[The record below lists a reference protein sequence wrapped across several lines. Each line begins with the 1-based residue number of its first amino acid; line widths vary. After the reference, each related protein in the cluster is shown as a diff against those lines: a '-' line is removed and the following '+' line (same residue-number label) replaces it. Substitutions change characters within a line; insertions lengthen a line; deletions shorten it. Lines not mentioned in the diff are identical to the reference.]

1 MPTISYKDHSFSLEA
16 HETVLDC
23 LLREGQSVS
32 YSCRTGVC
40 QSCVMKAAQGTPSAE
55 AQAGL
60 RDTLKLQGYFMA
72 CKWKPVENVAICGA
86 EDLTFQAALVGKER
100 LSDTVLKVLL
110 QSNSPFSYQSGQYL
124 TLIRPDGLAR
134 SYSIA
139 SLPHESMIELH
150 IRLIPNGKMS
160 SWLLNE
166 ARPGTELSFRGPFG
180 TCFYLPD
187 RPEQPLLL
195 VGTGT
200 GLAPLYGIARAALT
214 QNHQGPIWLFHGAL
228 TGKGLYLVNQL
239 RELAAQFPQFQY
251 QPTVLN
257 GDEPIEHPVLTGS
270 LDTIVVSQFP
280 QLKSMRAF
288 LCGDPDIVNRLR
300 KKFFLAGL
308 SMRDIYADA
317 FVPSSPS

>member
-16 HETVLDC
+16 NETVLDC
-23 LLREGQSVS
+23 LLREGQPVS

-72 CKWKPVENVAICGA
+72 CKWKPVENVTVRGA
-86 EDLTFQAALVGKER
+86 EDLTFQATLVGKEM

-110 QSNSPFSYQSGQYL
+110 QANSPFSYQSGQYL

-160 SWLLNE
+160 SWLLDE
-166 ARPGTELSFRGPFG
+166 AGPGTELSFRGPFG

-200 GLAPLYGIARAALT
+200 GLAPLYGIARDALT

-257 GDEPIEHPVLTGS
+257 EDDQIEHPVLTGS
-270 LDTIVVSQFP
+270 LDTIVVSHFP

>member
-16 HETVLDC
+16 NETVLDC

-40 QSCVMKAAQGTPSAE
+40 QSCLMKAAQGTPSAE

-72 CKWKPVENVAICGA
+72 CKWKPADNVTVCGA
-86 EDLTFQAALVGKER
+86 EDLTFQATLVGKEL
-100 LSDTVLKVLL
+100 LSETVLKVLL

-139 SLPHESMIELH
+139 SLPRESMIELH
-150 IRLIPNGKMS
+150 VRIIPNGQMS
-160 SWLLNE
+160 SWLLDE
-166 ARPGTELSFRGPFG
+166 AQPGTPLTFRGPFG

-200 GLAPLYGIARAALT
+200 GLAPLYGIARDALT
-214 QNHQGPIWLFHGAL
+214 QNHKGPIWLFHGAL

-239 RELAAQFPQFQY
+239 RELAARFPQFQY
-251 QPTVLN
+251 QPTLLHE
-257 GDEPIEHPVLTGS
+257 DEQLEYPVLTGS
-270 LDTIVVSQFP
+270 LDTIVMSQFP

-308 SMRDIYADA
+308 SLRDIYADA
-317 FVPSSPS
+317 FVPSSPT

>member
-1 MPTISYKDHSFSLEA
+1 MPVLSYKDHSFSIETN
-16 HETVLDC
+16 ETVLDC

-40 QSCVMKAAQGTPSAE
+40 QSCVMKAAQGTPSPE

-60 RDTLKLQGYFMA
+60 RDTLQRQGYFMA
-72 CKWKPVENVAICGA
+72 CKWKPVEDVAVCGA
-86 EDLTFQAALVGKER
+86 EDLTFQATIVEKEM
-100 LSDTVLKVLL
+100 LSETVLKVLL
-110 QSNSPFSYQSGQYL
+110 HSSSPFSYQSGQYL
-124 TLIRPDGLAR
+124 TLLRPDGLAR

-139 SLPHESMIELH
+139 SLPSESLIELH

-160 SWLLNE
+160 SWLLND
-166 ARPGTELSFRGPFG
+166 ARPGTALAFRGPFG

-200 GLAPLYGIARAALT
+200 GLAPLYGIARDALT

-228 TGKGLYLVNQL
+228 TTSGLYLVNQL

-251 QPTVLN
+251 LPTVLN
-257 GDEPIEHPVLTGS
+257 SDSQDDQPVLTGS
-270 LDTIVVSQFP
+270 LDTVVVSRVP
-280 QLKSMRAF
+280 QLKAMRAF

-308 SMRDIYADA
+308 SLRDIYADA